1 MFSSSAFTSHHLHP
15 SVMNNR
21 GRRQYLPA
29 TKDEL
34 LQQHV
39 QRWNKSQE
47 TVGAVLCSYTLVGWY
62 WLDKG
67 EVYAAEHVPS
77 TGRILSLQP
86 PYLLHL
92 RNDFPE
98 QRVQSGQFPAQVNV
112 AFKASSV

>member
-67 EVYAAEHVPS
+67 EVYVAE
-77 TGRILSLQP
+77 QP
-86 PYLLHL
+86 MC
-92 RNDFPE
+92 
-98 QRVQSGQFPAQVNV
+98 PAL
-112 AFKASSV
+112 AESCPCSPPTCSI